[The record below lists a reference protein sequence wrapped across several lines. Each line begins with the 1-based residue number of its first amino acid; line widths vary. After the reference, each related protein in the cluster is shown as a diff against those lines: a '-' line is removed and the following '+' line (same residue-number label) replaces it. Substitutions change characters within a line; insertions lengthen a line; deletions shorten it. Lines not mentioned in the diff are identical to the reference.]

1 MRRGRE
7 FCPRSVRADARLL
20 ASDGY
25 AWAGHLA
32 GVGPRAI
39 KRAIERPEK
48 TTRSVMLAIR
58 RAAELVRAQQRKLEG
73 HAAERQAREMA
84 EWRAREA
91 QREVQA
97 AAVSSG
103 GRVVSL
109 ADARSAQADLRRT
122 TRTIRGNAD
131 PHPLMK
137 AATRRDSRLED
148 FSNQAGSKVLSST
161 PACGSKGRNLRVV
174 SSGESY

>member
-1 MRRGRE
+1 MKRGRE

-39 KRAIERPEK
+39 KRAIQRPEK
-48 TTRSVMLAIR
+48 TTWRVVLAIR
-58 RAAELVRAQQRKLEG
+58 RAAELVRAQQRKLEAR
-73 HAAERQAREMA
+73 AAERQAREMA

-103 GRVVSL
+103 GKVVSL
-109 ADARSAQADLRRT
+109 ADARCARAARR
-122 TRTIRGNAD
+122 
-131 PHPLMK
+131 
-137 AATRRDSRLED
+137 
-148 FSNQAGSKVLSST
+148 
-161 PACGSKGRNLRVV
+161 RVA
-174 SSGESY
+174 SSGRWPNDAA